1 MQQNIIMGAMG
12 AGNSMRLKPCSVTR
26 DRRHATGDSRHILS
40 PAARQKI
47 NVCSVTCN
55 TINSFHTKMTS
66 IELLQDELAIASAAF
81 IIPRHYTSTAQIKNK
96 TAMEV
101 PLSTSLKTDMWDIY
115 VTLLNELSA
124 FGETFKQQIVNS
136 SSKYSISKRGA

>member
-1 MQQNIIMGAMG
+1 MDRLRTAGTAQNVKPV
-12 AGNSMRLKPCSVTR
+12 KPCSVTH

-40 PAARQKI
+40 PVARQKI
-47 NVCSVTCN
+47 NLCSVTCD

-66 IELLQDELAIASAAF
+66 IELFQDELVIASAAF
-81 IIPRHYTSTAQIKNK
+81 IIPRHYTSTAQIKKK

-101 PLSTSLKTDMWDIY
+101 PLSTSIKTDMWDIY

-124 FGETFKQQIVNS
+124 FG
-136 SSKYSISKRGA
+136 KRLNNKL